1 MPYFLIERTFDEPI
15 LVPVEAADE
24 INLINEEED
33 VRWVFSYLSLD
44 RTKTYCLYEAPS
56 AEAIRAAA
64 ARAGLPADSV
74 IEVAGRVM
82 PSGRLIE
89 AE

>member
-15 LVPVEAADE
+15 LVPVDAADE
-24 INLINEEED
+24 INLINDEED